1 MADPLAHGL
10 RSLAPGESLEASMTL
25 DVTAL

>member
-10 RSLAPGESLEASMTL
+10 VGVAPGERVDAAMKLEIGVL
-25 DVTAL
+25 